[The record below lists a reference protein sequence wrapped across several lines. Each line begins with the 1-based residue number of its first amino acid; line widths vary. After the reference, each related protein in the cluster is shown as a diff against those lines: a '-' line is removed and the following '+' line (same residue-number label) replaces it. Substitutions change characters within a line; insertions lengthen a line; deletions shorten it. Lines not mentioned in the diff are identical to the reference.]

1 VSTRL
6 RIHGGQVLCG
16 GAIVDAAIDIHGGVI
31 AAVGTETG
39 SGRCLDAAGLCVL
52 PGIVDIHG
60 DAFERQLM
68 PRPGVGFPTPIALRD
83 SDRQAIGNGITTVYH
98 GLTASWE
105 PGLRSIE
112 TTRAILEAIETL
124 RTSFAA
130 DTRLH
135 LRYEAYNLDAEAEVT
150 DWLAR
155 RRIDLLG
162 FNDHMPSATAPPRV
176 RTLSQMAERAG
187 ISVEDFTALIEGLRA
202 RANEVP
208 QTTAR
213 LAAAARQS
221 GVPMLSHDDTSPAQR
236 RSFRE
241 LGCHVAEFPTTIATA
256 EDATAAG
263 DDVVLGAPNV
273 VRGGSHVGWIAA
285 ADMIKR
291 GFCTILASD
300 YYYPAPLLAAFR
312 LAADG
317 VAPLPQAWRYVA
329 EFPARAAALND
340 RGQIDAG
347 RSADV
352 ILVDASD
359 LRHPTVVATIARG
372 RLVHLTEASRLH

>member
-1 VSTRL
+1 MSTRL
-6 RIHGGQVLCG
+6 RIHGGEVLCG
-16 GAIVDAAIDIHGGVI
+16 GAIVDAAIDIDGGII
-31 AAVGTETG
+31 AAVGMETG
-39 SGRCLDAAGLCVL
+39 PGRCLDARGLCVL

-68 PRPGVGFPTPIALRD
+68 PRPGVGFPTPIALKD

-105 PGLRSIE
+105 PGLRSIG
-112 TTRAILEAIETL
+112 TARAILEAIETL
-124 RTSFAA
+124 RPSFAA

-162 FNDHMPSATAPPRV
+162 FNDHMPSANAPPRV

-187 ISVEDFTALIEGLRA
+187 ISVDDFTALIERLRA
-202 RANEVP
+202 RAGEVP

-221 GVPMLSHDDTSPAQR
+221 GVPMLSHDDTSPEQR

-241 LGCHVAEFPTTIATA
+241 LGCRVAEFPTTIATA
-256 EDATAAG
+256 EDATAAC

-291 GFCTILASD
+291 GLCTILASD

-312 LAADG
+312 LMTDG
-317 VAPLPQAWRYVA
+317 IAPLPQAWRYVA

-340 RGQIDAG
+340 RGQLDAG

-359 LRHPTVVATIARG
+359 PRHPTVVATIAQG
-372 RLVHLTEASRLH
+372 HLVHLTEASRLH

>member
-1 VSTRL
+1 
-6 RIHGGQVLCG
+6 
-16 GAIVDAAIDIHGGVI
+16 
-31 AAVGTETG
+31 
-39 SGRCLDAAGLCVL
+39 
-52 PGIVDIHG
+52 
-60 DAFERQLM
+60 M
-68 PRPGVGFPTPIALRD
+68 PRPGVGFPTRIALKD
-83 SDRQAIGNGITTVYH
+83 SDRQAISNGITTVYH

-105 PGLRSIE
+105 PGLRSID
-112 TTRAILEAIETL
+112 TARAILEAIETL
-124 RTSFAA
+124 RPSFAA

-150 DWLAR
+150 DWLAL
-155 RRIDLLG
+155 RRIDILG
-162 FNDHMPSATAPPRV
+162 FNDHMPSANAPPRV

-187 ISVEDFTALIEGLRA
+187 KSVDDFTALIERLRA
-202 RANEVP
+202 RTDEVP

-221 GVPMLSHDDTSPAQR
+221 GVPMLSHDDTSPEQR
-236 RSFRE
+236 RSFRD
-241 LGCHVAEFPTTIATA
+241 LGCRVAEFPTTIATA
-256 EDATAAG
+256 EDAAAAG

-312 LAADG
+312 LVTDG
-317 VAPLPQAWRYVA
+317 IAPLPQAWSYVA
-329 EFPARAAALND
+329 KYPAQAAALND
-340 RGQIDAG
+340 RGRLDAG
-347 RSADV
+347 RNADV

-359 LRHPTVVATIARG
+359 PRHPSVVATIAQG
-372 RLVHLTEASRLH
+372 HLVHLTEASRLH